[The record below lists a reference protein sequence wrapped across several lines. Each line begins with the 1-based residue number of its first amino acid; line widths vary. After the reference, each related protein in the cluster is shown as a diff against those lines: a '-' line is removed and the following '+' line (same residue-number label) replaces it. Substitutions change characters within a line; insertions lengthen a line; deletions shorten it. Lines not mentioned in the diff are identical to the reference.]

1 MDLIFNFMPLLC
13 NTGSAV
19 FFSLLF
25 YCEYRTNVMMFIIRF
40 TTKLLLGIASLAVP
54 LLIFGRQKRKK
65 QNICMSAL
73 L

>member
-40 TTKLLLGIASLAVP
+40 TTKLLLGSLAPRPSSPSSVWEAE
-54 LLIFGRQKRKK
+54 KK
-65 QNICMSAL
+65 EISMSAL
-73 L
+73 